1 MNCIRL
7 FYFDTNAIVKYYIME
22 KGTKVVQAIVD
33 GSVDGTRNVS
43 VTSRTGLVE
52 VCKVLQKKLNLPKL
66 HPQKISDQEYRRAA
80 LMITHDVPLKFRPL
94 EAEVQYANKPHSYRK
109 IMAKHKIREP
119 DARHVVFVLNYLAN
133 LAFPS
138 GPIIVSSD
146 KKHILRVF
154 ERKDHQTLD
163 PEKETISDLEKKVGG
178 HLD

>member
-1 MNCIRL
+1 MNWIRV
-7 FYFDTNAIVKYYIME
+7 FYFDTNAIVKCYIKE
-22 KGTKVVQAIVD
+22 KGSKVVQAIVD

-43 VTSRTGLVE
+43 VTSRIGLLE
-52 VCKVLQKKLNLPKL
+52 VRKVLKKKLNLPKL
-66 HPQKISDQEYRRAA
+66 HPQKISDEKYRRAA
-80 LMITHDVPLKFRPL
+80 FMITHDAPLKFRAL
-94 EAEVQYANKPHSYRK
+94 EAEVRYANKPHSYIK

-138 GPIIVSSD
+138 GPIIISSD

-154 ERKDHQTLD
+154 EREGHQTLD

-178 HLD
+178 HLG